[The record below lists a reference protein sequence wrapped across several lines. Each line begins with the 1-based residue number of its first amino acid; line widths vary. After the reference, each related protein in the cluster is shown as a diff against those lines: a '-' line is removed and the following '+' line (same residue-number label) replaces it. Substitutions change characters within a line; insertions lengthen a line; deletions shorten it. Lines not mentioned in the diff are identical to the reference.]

1 MTLIDRHRTSV
12 LFIDMQERLVP
23 EVELG
28 DLFASMCER
37 LMAWLGDQQGGVV
50 VTEHCVDKLGNTV
63 FEVLKTATRL
73 DKTAFS
79 AIKQHSVQVVA
90 PQRQVIVLGM
100 ESHVCVFQ
108 TVMDLLDAGKQ
119 VFVVSDL
126 VASRDPIDKTVALAR
141 MQATGAVIVTI
152 EMVLFEWVRNA
163 SDESF
168 GSMLQL
174 VKHLRQIKDAN
185 S

>member
-1 MTLIDRHRTSV
+1 
-12 LFIDMQERLVP
+12 
-23 EVELG
+23 
-28 DLFASMCER
+28 
-37 LMAWLGDQQGGVV
+37 
-50 VTEHCVDKLGNTV
+50 
-63 FEVLKTATRL
+63 
-73 DKTAFS
+73 
-79 AIKQHSVQVVA
+79 
-90 PQRQVIVLGM
+90 M

-126 VASRDPIDKTVALAR
+126 VASGNSIDKTVALAR
-141 MQATGAVIVTI
+141 MQAAGAVIVTI
-152 EMVLFEWVRNA
+152 EMVLFECVRSA